1 MKTTMLILALFLSIS
16 AANAVVS
23 VEISGYNDE
32 DEMSVSMDG
41 SNLNYDG
48 AFSLYPDGISY
59 LNSGESSF
67 DECDYSFSMTFNG
80 RTLSSSS
87 ETDSGAFGWKASMLS
102 DQSDEEGK
110 SNFGLSG
117 QNMVKDGEL
126 STAFGNSDQT
136 AQELVKANGAQF
148 VEQFQIDDASMD
160 VNGKGATKP
169 IEISQPID
177 DPDPDYEIAT
187 IEMKGSYESVK
198 VGPVGSQSSSQ
209 SDSTSSPTN
218 SLASTNLPNTNIVST
233 IGPSSSTN
241 NQNPP
246 SSDDNLDQGFSQDI
260 DSNGNGNWAHIF
272 TNIQGQTQSNWITQ
286 IKCIA
291 PDDLSL
297 GMQVL
302 GVSKNGK
309 DTLYM
314 EGQAPNIPK
323 QILPPGDI
331 VVTTQTNANA
341 IDISKEGQDFY
352 NEYPASTETKP
363 VSWYSFDN
371 RGIINPIM
379 DGASGA
385 STYTPPQVA
394 FYGMQMAIQSGN
406 YW

>member
-1 MKTTMLILALFLSIS
+1 
-16 AANAVVS
+16 VS
-23 VEISGYNDE
+23 VEISGYNDF
-32 DEMSVSMDG
+32 DEMSVSMEG
-41 SNLNYDG
+41 SNLDYGG
-48 AFSLYPDGISY
+48 AFILYPNGISY
-59 LNSGESSF
+59 MNSGKSSF
-67 DECDYSFSMTFNG
+67 EECDYSFSMTFNG

-102 DQSDEEGK
+102 DHSDEEGK

-136 AQELVKANGAQF
+136 AQELVKVNGAQF
-148 VEQFQIDDASMD
+148 VEQFQISDTNID

-169 IEISQPID
+169 IDFTQPID

-187 IEMKGSYESVK
+187 VEMTGSYQSVK

-209 SDSTSSPTN
+209 SDSTFSPTN
-218 SLASTNLPNTNIVST
+218 SDVSTNLPGTIVSS

-246 SSDDNLDQGFSQDI
+246 SSIDNLDQGFSQDI
-260 DSNGNGNWAHIF
+260 NSNGNGNWGHLF
-272 TNIQGQTQSNWITQ
+272 TDIQGQTQAKWITQ
-286 IKCIA
+286 IKCVS
-291 PDDLSL
+291 PDDQSL
-297 GMQVL
+297 GMQVQ
-302 GVSKNGK
+302 GVSKNAE

-331 VVTTQTNANA
+331 TVTATSASEQTNANA

-371 RGIINPIM
+371 SAIINPIM

-385 STYTPPQVA
+385 STYTPTQVA